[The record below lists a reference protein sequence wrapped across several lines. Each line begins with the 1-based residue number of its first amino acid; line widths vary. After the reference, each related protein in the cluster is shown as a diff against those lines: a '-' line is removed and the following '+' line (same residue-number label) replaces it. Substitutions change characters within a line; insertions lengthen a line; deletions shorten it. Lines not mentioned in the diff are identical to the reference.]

1 MGRLLWERGDMR
13 SSCMLR
19 SAAILVGL
27 SVVTA
32 CAGAGGDPTIEPI
45 TAVGADGQTGARPER
60 DAGAD
65 ERAGDGSSG
74 DAEVVPGDPAD
85 AELSGSPVA
94 VEAGVDADA
103 DVGAG
108 VDVTSVPDTITPA
121 YVEAVLAE
129 LEALYA
135 GALASHVAAGEPTL
149 ETTTKLGS
157 AFAEPAYDGR
167 LQHFIR
173 IGEEGF
179 VEIADAD
186 RIRPRTHTDVRLL
199 VVAEHCVYAETRLDV
214 SPVREDPRPVVASF
228 VHLGPRDR
236 EIFDDVNPTP
246 WLIHRMPGGDPAVLR
261 ELDPCAA

>member
-1 MGRLLWERGDMR
+1 
-13 SSCMLR
+13 MLR
-19 SAAILVGL
+19 SAAICVAL
-27 SVVTA
+27 SVV
-32 CAGAGGDPTIEPI
+32 AGCVGAVGEPTIEPI
-45 TAVGADGQTGARPER
+45 SAVGVDGQTGASPQG
-60 DAGAD
+60 DAGTDA
-65 ERAGDGSSG
+65 RAGAGSSG
-74 DAEVVPGDPAD
+74 DAEVSRGPGGAEVAPGDPAD
-85 AELSGSPVA
+85 AEVAGSPVA
-94 VEAGVDADA
+94 TDVDTYVDTY
-103 DVGAG
+103 VGAG

-121 YVEAVLAE
+121 YVGAVLAE

-173 IGEEGF
+173 IGLGGF

-186 RIRPRTHTDVRLL
+186 RIGPRTHTDVRLL
-199 VVAEHCVYAETRLDV
+199 VVTEDCVYAETRLDV
-214 SPVREDPRPVVASF
+214 SPVRKDPRPPVESF

-246 WLIHRMPGGDPAVLR
+246 WLIHRMPGGDPEELR
-261 ELDPCAA
+261 ELDPCAQ